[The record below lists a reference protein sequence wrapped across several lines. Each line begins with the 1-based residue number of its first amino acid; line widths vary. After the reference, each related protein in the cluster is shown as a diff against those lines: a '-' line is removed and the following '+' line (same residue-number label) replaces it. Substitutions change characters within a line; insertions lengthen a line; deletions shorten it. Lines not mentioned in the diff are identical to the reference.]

1 MRKSKVGWGWRVRQV
16 TEKAVQR
23 VSKCRAP
30 QVGGGRE
37 PDVLGLLRTSPCPAM
52 FQEATRGHVTGDLG
66 SSGSQMEA

>member
-1 MRKSKVGWGWRVRQV
+1 MRKSEVGWGWRVRQV

-30 QVGGGRE
+30 